1 MFLKARKVDVRGEK
15 WSVKWPRRIEVDPAT
30 FLYNLTEGD
39 VEWAEGKGVD
49 VFEAFSP
56 TGLCRPDEKE
66 ILVVENTDSEDET
79 LKTLIHEVT
88 HAAAPDLEEDTVRD
102 IEEALGD
109 LVMRMLQ
116 AERRRAVNPKRA
128 AANEKEK
135 MKSDMGIREYGYS
148 VKRSQNRGGKSISV
162 SVTLDEATDLALSEL
177 ASAWGESR

>member
-79 LKTLIHEVT
+79 LKTLIH
-88 HAAAPDLEEDTVRD
+88 
-102 IEEALGD
+102 
-109 LVMRMLQ
+109 
-116 AERRRAVNPKRA
+116 
-128 AANEKEK
+128 
-135 MKSDMGIREYGYS
+135 
-148 VKRSQNRGGKSISV
+148 
-162 SVTLDEATDLALSEL
+162 
-177 ASAWGESR
+177 